1 MITMAT
7 GTEHDHEDD
16 FVLWQRVTANVT
28 PLNTTRRGAAASLA
42 DGDAQPHS
50 SEKRRKKKP
59 IRGVPTPPIVAP
71 NGPKIAPIDLRTGAH
86 AGLDKNTRKKLFRG
100 DVPITAR
107 LDLHGF
113 TAAQAERKLIAF
125 ITDAAHAGHR
135 CVLVI
140 TGKGV
145 RGDGV
150 IRNSISGWLHKPALG
165 SIVLAVA
172 NAKPADGGTGALYVL
187 LRRRRS

>member
-1 MITMAT
+1 MAKRND
-7 GTEHDHEDD
+7 HDQDD
-16 FVLWQRVTANVT
+16 DIVLWQRVTENVT
-28 PLNTTRRGAAASLA
+28 RLNATHRGVT
-42 DGDAQPHS
+42 QPSEDIAPAKS
-50 SEKRRKKKP
+50 SPKRGKTKP
-59 IRGVPTPPIVAP
+59 IRKVAAPQIVAP
-71 NGPKIAPIDLRTGAH
+71 TGPKTAPIDLRAGAH
-86 AGLDKNTRKKLFRG
+86 AGLDKSTRKKLFRG

-113 TAAQAERKLIAF
+113 TSAQAERKLTSFIA
-125 ITDAAHAGHR
+125 DAAHTGHR

-150 IRNSISGWLHKPALG
+150 IRKSITGWLQKPALG

-172 NAKPADGGTGALYVL
+172 NARPADGGTGALYVL
-187 LRRRRS
+187 LRRRRTQP